1 MLTKLATH
9 ASGDE
14 GMRSQAADGALREHV
29 GRLVGSWALDDPNPE
44 AYSAALEQLAHSA
57 APAQDA
63 GSPSLACEPSRVV
76 AMALELGVTGGRIP
90 RAVSAMLDANALGDL
105 LDLLD
110 AAPPSA
116 SEVRAS
122 VWAQI
127 VARDPLRAAL
137 AEPRLDHALVR
148 RLVVRGGIS
157 AVAPLLDALDQSQ
170 EGSRRE
176 RLFTYVSLIGAGA
189 APEVAEHLSRAAA
202 PLARELLACLARL
215 APPTPP
221 VEAGPYLGH
230 HDPTVR
236 REAVKLLLAYDATR
250 PDALLTALRDSDER
264 VVYTGLL
271 AAQSDCSPETAAV
284 IRARIDADE
293 LAEGAVRAAGV
304 RAVATVRDD
313 ATLEWVLRHT
323 LVTSGILRK
332 TRLAPASPELLASLN
347 ALATYWSDDA
357 RAALALSLARESTS
371 PSVRGAARREGSVTE
386 QDGA

>member
-1 MLTKLATH
+1 
-9 ASGDE
+9 
-14 GMRSQAADGALREHV
+14 
-29 GRLVGSWALDDPNPE
+29 
-44 AYSAALEQLAHSA
+44 
-57 APAQDA
+57 
-63 GSPSLACEPSRVV
+63 
-76 AMALELGVTGGRIP
+76 
-90 RAVSAMLDANALGDL
+90 
-105 LDLLD
+105 
-110 AAPPSA
+110 
-116 SEVRAS
+116 
-122 VWAQI
+122 
-127 VARDPLRAAL
+127 
-137 AEPRLDHALVR
+137 
-148 RLVVRGGIS
+148 
-157 AVAPLLDALDQSQ
+157 
-170 EGSRRE
+170 
-176 RLFTYVSLIGAGA
+176 
-189 APEVAEHLSRAAA
+189 
-202 PLARELLACLARL
+202 
-215 APPTPP
+215 
-221 VEAGPYLGH
+221 
-230 HDPTVR
+230 
-236 REAVKLLLAYDATR
+236 VKLLLAYDATR